1 MSKKVSL
8 GTKWAFQEIEDPSGK
23 MSPLYGVEADGTT
36 YRIMPSRSVDGE
48 WNLDVHKRLTGWED
62 AVSGKTFKT
71 PEQAA
76 KVLIKMHAET
86 QSKAS
91 EKNIKAQLRTNSP
104 GFYEGKNMRDMRKI
118 LETAEAEAT
127 GNLDETVG
135 ASLVD
140 RMAMAMLS
148 APKLEV
154 LATRV
159 FEDDAQRQMFD
170 GMITE
175 PLRALI
181 AKALDAAG
189 ATVSG
194 GLLAKAGREMKGV
207 ARGGMSVPE

>member
-1 MSKKVSL
+1 M
-8 GTKWAFQEIEDPSGK
+8 
-23 MSPLYGVEADGTT
+23 
-36 YRIMPSRSVDGE
+36 
-48 WNLDVHKRLTGWED
+48 N
-62 AVSGKTFKT
+62 
-71 PEQAA
+71 
-76 KVLIKMHAET
+76 
-86 QSKAS
+86 
-91 EKNIKAQLRTNSP
+91 
-104 GFYEGKNMRDMRKI
+104 DMRKI
-118 LETAEAEAT
+118 LETAEAKAT

-207 ARGGMSVPE
+207 ARGGMGEDIEEMVSMLSDDELIALDEDVIDTCRKIG

>member
-1 MSKKVSL
+1 MGNMNAILEQAEVR
-8 GTKWAFQEIEDPSGK
+8 AIEAII
-23 MSPLYGVEADGTT
+23 EADDSACKGKYMDADTGRFKGGKGDRFKNCVSYMT
-36 YRIMPSRSVDGE
+36 CKGGVDDPEAMCAKIARAKGAAP
-48 WNLDVHKRLTGWED
+48 G
-62 AVSGKTFKT
+62 GK
-71 PEQAA
+71 
-76 KVLIKMHAET
+76 
-86 QSKAS
+86 S
-91 EKNIKAQLRTNSP
+91 E
-104 GFYEGKNMRDMRKI
+104 G
-118 LETAEAEAT
+118 
-127 GNLDETVG
+127 LDETVG

-148 APKLEV
+148 SPKLEV

-159 FEDDAQRQMFD
+159 FDDESQRQMFD

>member
-1 MSKKVSL
+1 M
-8 GTKWAFQEIEDPSGK
+8 
-23 MSPLYGVEADGTT
+23 
-36 YRIMPSRSVDGE
+36 
-48 WNLDVHKRLTGWED
+48 N
-62 AVSGKTFKT
+62 
-71 PEQAA
+71 
-76 KVLIKMHAET
+76 
-86 QSKAS
+86 
-91 EKNIKAQLRTNSP
+91 
-104 GFYEGKNMRDMRKI
+104 DMRKI

-207 ARGGMSVPE
+207 ARGGMGEDIEEMVSMLSDDELIALDEDVIDTCRKIG

>member
-1 MSKKVSL
+1 MKSM
-8 GTKWAFQEIEDPSGK
+8 QEILE
-23 MSPLYGVEADGTT
+23 
-36 YRIMPSRSVDGE
+36 R
-48 WNLDVHKRLTGWED
+48 
-62 AVSGKTFKT
+62 
-71 PEQAA
+71 
-76 KVLIKMHAET
+76 AE
-86 QSKAS
+86 K
-91 EKNIKAQLRTNSP
+91 
-104 GFYEGKNMRDMRKI
+104 
-118 LETAEAEAT
+118 
-127 GNLDETVG
+127 LDEAIG

-148 APKLEV
+148 SPKLEV

-159 FEDDAQRQMFD
+159 FDDESQRQMFD

-207 ARGGMSVPE
+207 ARGGMSSPE

>member
-1 MSKKVSL
+1 MRSM
-8 GTKWAFQEIEDPSGK
+8 QEILE
-23 MSPLYGVEADGTT
+23 
-36 YRIMPSRSVDGE
+36 R
-48 WNLDVHKRLTGWED
+48 
-62 AVSGKTFKT
+62 
-71 PEQAA
+71 
-76 KVLIKMHAET
+76 AE
-86 QSKAS
+86 K
-91 EKNIKAQLRTNSP
+91 
-104 GFYEGKNMRDMRKI
+104 
-118 LETAEAEAT
+118 
-127 GNLDETVG
+127 LDETVG
-135 ASLVD
+135 ASIVD

-159 FEDDAQRQMFD
+159 FDDESQRMMFD

-207 ARGGMSVPE
+207 ARGGMGEAVLSELGGQRGSRGRDPYWMTAKYAGKAKDGTPFKKGDKVFYYPSTKTILAGDAADAAAAEFQGAVDDERFYNQGSEW